1 MLCQSTYHE
10 LLKLFPR
17 SEVRFN
23 EPMKLHTSFR
33 IGGPADAFFVPASG
47 EDLKGVLK
55 WCREKGIP
63 VLVLGRGSNLLV
75 RDGGVRGVVVH
86 VGSAFMDFELQE
98 EAKLTAG
105 AGWPLSQLCAKCAA
119 LGLSGLE
126 FACGIPG
133 SLGGAV
139 VMNAGAYGGQMSDV
153 VEGVWALD
161 YDANEVFLEGEKLQF
176 RYRGSALQ
184 DGRFVVIKALLKLHK
199 ADPELISVQMG
210 QLAKA
215 RAEKQP
221 LELPSAGSVFKRPPG
236 HFAGRLIEQAGFKG
250 RRIGGAQVSE
260 KHAGFIVNLGGATAS
275 DVIRLIGE
283 IQKSV
288 YESTGVLLEPEI
300 KIVGED
306 PQGGGV
312 CLRAQD

>member
-1 MLCQSTYHE
+1 MSHQGIYQE
-10 LLKLFPR
+10 LLELFPR

-23 EPMKLHTSFR
+23 ELMKLHTSFR
-33 IGGPADAFFVPASG
+33 IGGPADVFFIPADA
-47 EDLKGVLK
+47 EDLKGVLR
-55 WCREKGIP
+55 WCSQRGIQ
-63 VLVLGRGSNLLV
+63 VLVIGRGSNLLV
-75 RDGGVRGVVVH
+75 RDGGYRGVVVH
-86 VGSAFMDFELQE
+86 IGSAFMRFELE
-98 EAKLTAG
+98 DETRVRAG
-105 AGWPLSQLCAKCAA
+105 AGWPLVELCNKCAE

-153 VEGVWALD
+153 VSGVWALD
-161 YDANEVFLEGEKLQF
+161 YQGNESFIEAQKLQF

-184 DGRFVVIKALLKLHK
+184 DGKFVVVEARLSLRR
-199 ADPELISVQMG
+199 ADPQVIAVQME
-210 QLAKA
+210 QLARA

-221 LELPSAGSVFKRPPG
+221 LDQPSAGSVFKRPPG
-236 HFAGRLIEQAGFKG
+236 HFAGKLIEQAGFKG

-260 KHAGFIVNLGGATAS
+260 KHAGFIVNLGNATAS

-283 IQKSV
+283 IQKGV

-306 PQGGGV
+306 PEEGV
-312 CLRAQD
+312 CLP